1 MPRTPQPIHI
11 LRKDLMHLWPET
23 LIVIGLSVAF
33 AYASPS
39 RWTGSQNDIVGLI
52 GILAIFLK
60 AFLMPVSWLVL
71 VSRLIHDEPLV
82 GDRQFWTSRPYHWL
96 SLLGAKLLYLV
107 LFLYLPFLLMQ
118 VYLLKHAGL
127 YPTTAIPELLHNL
140 LLLTVVIVIPIAAIS
155 AVTSSFVKTLL
166 SFIAGIIYLII
177 LSVSIYFIEVHH
189 MTPPALEPVV
199 TGLFILLPAIALI
212 YQYATRRTAISRAIL
227 IATPVVIALLLL
239 ITPSTALIQRAYPV
253 SSTPKLAPL
262 PDAFGPKAPEPGDL
276 FVLSNRVQVGIPF
289 TVTEADKDSN
299 YTVTGV
305 KATIDA
311 PGVHWSSPYEAPTQ
325 PSRINAGSPISAV
338 PVEIP
343 LSVFNQIGHSA
354 ADVHLSITVQQLKA
368 DQPTTWKATSNSFAV
383 PGHGICSFDPLRPD
397 SAPICRYPFKTPDLN
412 FATAPLVSS
421 CTDPSG
427 EKQTGVAQ
435 MTAGPG
441 LVDFDPVSTQTL
453 SFSPAGQ
460 PRQQQQASAGILC
473 PGTPV
478 TFIEGH
484 NQAKLRLELDE
495 KQLILENYA
504 THSSPRRQRMSQ
516 PGPQPGPQPED
527 QQ

>member
-1 MPRTPQPIHI
+1 MPRTPQSLHI
-11 LRKDLMHLWPET
+11 LRKDLTHLWPET
-23 LIVIGLSVAF
+23 LIVVGLFVAF
-33 AYASPS
+33 AWASPS
-39 RWTGSQNDIVGLI
+39 RWTGSARIEIVGLI

-96 SLLGAKLLYLV
+96 SLLAAKLLYLV
-107 LFLYLPFLLMQ
+107 IFLYLPFLLMQ

-166 SFIAGIIYLII
+166 SFIAAIIYLII
-177 LSVSIYFIEVHH
+177 LTISIYFIEVHR
-189 MTPPALEPVV
+189 MTPPALEPIV

-227 IATPVVIALLLL
+227 IATPVVIAILLL
-239 ITPSTALIQRAYPV
+239 ITPATALIQRAYPV
-253 SSTPKLAPL
+253 ATSPKLAPL

-289 TVTEADKDSN
+289 TVTDADKDSN
-299 YTVTGV
+299 YLVTGIA
-305 KATIDA
+305 ATIDA
-311 PGVHWSSPYEAPTQ
+311 PGVHWSSPYAVPSQ
-325 PSRINAGSPISAV
+325 PARINAGSPISAV
-338 PVEIP
+338 PIEIP
-343 LSVFNQIGHSA
+343 LDVFNQVGHSP
-354 ADVHLSITVQQLKA
+354 ADVHLSITLQQVKA
-368 DQPTTWKATSNSFAV
+368 DQPATWKATANSFAV
-383 PGHGICSFDPLRPD
+383 PGHGVCSFDPLRPD

-412 FATAPLVSS
+412 FATAPLSAS

-427 EKQTGVAQ
+427 EKQTGIAQ
-435 MTAGPG
+435 MSAGPG

-453 SFSPAGQ
+453 AFSPAGQ
-460 PRQQQQASAGILC
+460 QRQQQQASAGVLC
-473 PGTPV
+473 PGTNV

-495 KQLILENYA
+495 KHLQLENYA
-504 THSSPRRQRMSQ
+504 THSSPRQRMSRQ
-516 PGPQPGPQPED
+516 PQPQPED